1 VSSNT
6 IERVVIVGGGTAGW
20 MAAAALSR
28 FLRNGITRI
37 RLVESED
44 IGTVGVGEATI
55 PPIRN
60 FTQMLRID
68 ERDFVRRTQGTF
80 KLGIEF
86 IDWTR
91 LGQRYMHPFGLLG
104 VDIEG
109 VPFHQY
115 FLRSRMLGR
124 DIDIEEYS
132 LTSVAARQGRF
143 ANLQGDGF
151 PEKQWAYAYHFDASL
166 VANYLRGFA
175 ERMGVQRTEGKVVEV
190 VQRSNDGF
198 IDAVLLES
206 GDLVPGDLFIDCTG
220 FRSLL
225 IEDTL
230 RVGFEDWSHW
240 LPCNRAVAV
249 QSQNIAPPLPYTR
262 ATARAAGWQWNIP
275 LQHRTG
281 NGFVYSSEAISD
293 DEAAKV
299 LLDNLE
305 GEALGEPRLV
315 PFTTGRREK
324 FWHKNCVALGL
335 SAGFLEPLESTAIHL
350 IQTGVAKLLSLFP
363 DKSFSQ
369 PEIDEYNR
377 LIGANFEQVRD
388 FLILHYK
395 ATERDDSDLWNYCR
409 TMAIPESL
417 QHKIDL
423 FRASGR
429 CFRYED
435 DLFSVTSWVAVLLG
449 QSVWPLRYDEIVN
462 SMSEKEL
469 VDVLEKVRG
478 KIERVAGQIPMQ
490 QDFIAEHCAAKT

>member
-1 VSSNT
+1 
-6 IERVVIVGGGTAGW
+6 
-20 MAAAALSR
+20 
-28 FLRNGITRI
+28 
-37 RLVESED
+37 VESQD

-60 FTQMLRID
+60 FTEMLRID
-68 ERDFVRRTQGTF
+68 ERDFVRHTQGTF

-86 IDWTR
+86 IDWAR
-91 LGQRYMHPFGLLG
+91 LGHRYMHPFGLLG

-115 FLRSRMLGR
+115 FLRSRMLGA
-124 DIDIEEYS
+124 DTDIEDYS

-175 ERMGVQRTEGKVVEV
+175 EHSGVQRTEGKVVEV
-190 VQRSNDGF
+190 VQRSSDGF

-249 QSQNIAPPLPYTR
+249 QSQNVAPPLPYTR

-293 DEAAKV
+293 DEATNV

-305 GEALGEPRLV
+305 GDALGEPRLV

-409 TMAIPESL
+409 TMDIPESL
-417 QHKIDL
+417 QNKIDL

-429 CFRYED
+429 SFRYED

-449 QSVWPLRYDEIVN
+449 QSVWPSRYDEIVN
-462 SMSEKEL
+462 SMSAEELADVMEKMR
-469 VDVLEKVRG
+469 D
-478 KIERVAGQIPMQ
+478 KIERVAEQIPMQ